1 MACLRVAALVAALVL
16 VASVSWSQAPRPLT
30 LQQAVQ
36 RALASSPRL
45 GMAERD
51 VGMAAGR
58 HQQSGAYPN
67 PTASFEI
74 DNALVT
80 GRGAETTLQLSQL
93 IELFG
98 KREARVAAALADY
111 DAARYQQAAT
121 RLELLSDVAGAFVA
135 VLAAQQ
141 RIQVLDRQIAVLGRL
156 TPLMQRRVEAGA
168 ASPADTARAE
178 AAAGLVRV
186 DRERARVAL
195 AAARRDLAANMN
207 LTAPDFS
214 AVGGD
219 FGRIGRPPAFATLVE
234 AVDRNPQLTRWTAI
248 RAQRDAEVI
257 AARLK
262 PMPDMTA
269 SIGWRHYAETGD
281 NGVRFGVAVPIPVL
295 DRNRGGIREAQEAA
309 AKVESE
315 KATNRLTLI
324 AVVGRAYD
332 TLEGSLQELDLLRRV
347 VLPNATRAFQ
357 TIEDGYGQGRFSL
370 LELLDAYRG
379 LAEAQLREQDA
390 LQSFHVAVAT
400 IEGLIG
406 SPLSLSGGRGR

>member
-1 MACLRVAALVAALVL
+1 
-16 VASVSWSQAPRPLT
+16 
-30 LQQAVQ
+30 
-36 RALASSPRL
+36 LAWPS
-45 GMAERD
+45 
-51 VGMAAGR
+51 
-58 HQQSGAYPN
+58 AYPN

-98 KREARVAAALADY
+98 KREARIAAALADY
-111 DAARYQQAAT
+111 DAARYQQAAA
-121 RLELLSDVAGAFVA
+121 RLELLSDVAGSFVA

-141 RIQVLDRQIAVLGRL
+141 RVRMLDRQIATLERL

-178 AAAGLVRV
+178 AAAGLSRI
-186 DRERARVAL
+186 DRQRARVAL
-195 AAARRDLAANMN
+195 AAARRDLAAN
-207 LTAPDFS
+207 LGLAAHEFGTVS
-214 AVGGD
+214 GD
-219 FGRIGRPPAFATLVE
+219 FGRIGRPPPFAAILE
-234 AVDRNPQLTRWTAI
+234 AIDKNPQLMRWTAV

-262 PMPDMTA
+262 PMPDLTA

-315 KATNRLTLI
+315 RAANRLTLI

-332 TLEGSLQELDLLRRV
+332 TLEGSLQELDQLRHV

-357 TIEDGYGQGRFSL
+357 TIEDGYGQGRFTL

-400 IEGLIG
+400 IEGLVG
-406 SPLSLSGGRGR
+406 SPLSLSGGRAR